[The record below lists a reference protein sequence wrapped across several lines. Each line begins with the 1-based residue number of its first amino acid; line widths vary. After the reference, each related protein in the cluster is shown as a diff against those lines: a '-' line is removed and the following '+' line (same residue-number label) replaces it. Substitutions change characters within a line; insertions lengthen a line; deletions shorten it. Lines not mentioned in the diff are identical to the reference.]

1 MDYLHAFW
9 VLSIY
14 FLGKGWAKEGTKG
27 KRWAFIKHNML
38 YAHRALFL
46 TFTSSLKFDAVTEG
60 LRAETLRGR
69 VGLLPLSK

>member
-1 MDYLHAFW
+1 MGEGGPKRAQ
-9 VLSIY
+9 
-14 FLGKGWAKEGTKG
+14 KEKD
-27 KRWAFIKHNML
+27 WHLLDIIML

-46 TFTSSLKFDAVTEG
+46 TFASSLKFDAVTEG